1 MELQDQVKL
10 PQAPISEF
18 KSTIHKLIEEKNWK
32 HLGVYLNSIET
43 SSFDEIKD
51 QLLKCEGKHSWT
63 PLMCS
68 LAKDAPP
75 NIIQLLLGRCPE
87 SISIPDISGSFPLHF
102 LLKFCRSGKDKE
114 EQKVLNK
121 ILDHLLAFGPEILK
135 KKNKWGETPLHS
147 VFESDE
153 LPRVETINILLGL
166 PNELSEIRDDVTSL
180 SEKTEDEMELSRK
193 VVRRHSKKALATK
206 DSEQCLPL
214 HLAAKKGA
222 DAQILKLLV
231 AASPNAVFCATAK
244 GDLPIHLLQFY
255 SEDSIQRAHDG
266 KFKRRGS
273 WLGEKSIFRLQRS
286 IDLITCSQVEALL
299 EPWCDDYVGNIDD
312 EEDEEVQAHD
322 TNNIQN
328 DSKSSHSGS
337 TVGIHDQEVAALAL
351 PGSRNMYL
359 PIHIAAE
366 HGISKKILHV
376 LCDKYP
382 EGVETPHQTLKAG
395 YVASN
400 SSLSGSDDRYK
411 GRNIY
416 PLEMF
421 EKGRA
426 SVEAS
431 AAAREVYNEQGFERQ
446 SVESHVVKK
455 YREILREYEERSDLL
470 FAYYPDAV
478 KSIFNQMAKL
488 TCGNDVN
495 VPFRKDPNRLDRL
508 ETQIRNDILEPSI
521 DCIGEVSRLVWLWL
535 YNGVNREMDKKITD
549 GFGASVARIVTGLPE
564 DALLKLSY
572 LTLEANVGNVNYLEC
587 EPCLIRGESILDY
600 AKERGF
606 NMSFDDLLESH
617 EKSNKNF
624 LFNIC
629 KFLDAIDALS
639 FSATCKH
646 VMRSGVRILPETKL
660 KETGRNWNLPARDEL
675 SGPGH
680 SEFWQHLD
688 SKFVLP
694 ASTHTVLVA
703 YYLET
708 SDTTAGMVDLLS
720 SPPGGLLVASES
732 SNSSDVVTIETDS
745 QKRLLN
751 SFISTTAGFEVQLK
765 FRIIPDRSYS
775 LRVFGPKMGGRVS
788 VSNVRIKQVSDVE
801 MGGHDIKLIEY

>member
-1 MELQDQVKL
+1 MELQDKMKL

-18 KSTIHKLIEEKNWK
+18 KSTIHKLIEEQNWK
-32 HLGVYLNSIET
+32 HLDTYLNSIET
-43 SSFDEIKD
+43 SNFDEIKD

-63 PLMCS
+63 PLMFS

-75 NIIQLLLGRCPE
+75 NIIQLLLGKCPD
-87 SISIPDISGSFPLHF
+87 SVSIPDISGSFPLHF
-102 LLKFCRSGKDKE
+102 LLKFCRSGKDKD

-121 ILDHLLAFGPEILK
+121 ILDHLLSFGPEFLK

-147 VFESDE
+147 VFELDE

-166 PNELSEIRDDVTSL
+166 PNELSEIRDDVTSI

-214 HLAAKKGA
+214 HLAAKRGA

-231 AASPNAVFCATAK
+231 AAFPNAVFCVTAK
-244 GDLPIHLLQFY
+244 GDLPVHLLQFY
-255 SEDSIQRAHDG
+255 SEDAIKRAHDG

-273 WLGEKSIFRLQRS
+273 WLGETSIFRLQRS

-299 EPWCDDYVGNIDD
+299 EPWCDDYVGNKDD
-312 EEDEEVQAHD
+312 EDDEEVQAHD
-322 TNNIQN
+322 QNIQD

-337 TVGIHDQEVAALAL
+337 TADINDQEVAALAL

-366 HGISKKILHV
+366 HGVSKKILHV

-395 YVASN
+395 YVAPN

-416 PLEMF
+416 PLELF

-446 SVESHVVKK
+446 SVESHVVNK
-455 YREILREYEERSDLL
+455 YREILRDFEERSDLL

-478 KSIFNQMAKL
+478 KSIFNQMARL
-488 TCGNDVN
+488 TCGDDVN
-495 VPFRKDPNRLDRL
+495 VPFRKYPNRLDRL
-508 ETQIRNDILEPSI
+508 EMQIRNEILESSI
-521 DCIGEVSRLVWLWL
+521 ECIEAVSRLVWLWL
-535 YNGVNREMDKKITD
+535 YNGVNREIDKKIID

-564 DALLKLSY
+564 DALLKLSF
-572 LTLEANVGNVNYLEC
+572 LTLESNVGNYNYLEC
-587 EPCLIRGESILDY
+587 EPCFIRGQSILDY

-606 NMSFDDLLESH
+606 NTNFDDLLESH

-624 LFNIC
+624 LFNIYE
-629 KFLDAIDALS
+629 FLNAIDALS
-639 FSATCKH
+639 FSATCKYI
-646 VMRSGVRILPETKL
+646 MRSGVRILPETKV
-660 KETGRNWNLPARDEL
+660 KETGRNWNLPAKDEL

-732 SNSSDVVTIETDS
+732 SNSSDIVTIETNS

-751 SFISTTAGFEVQLK
+751 SFVSTTSGFEVQLK
-765 FRIIPDRSYS
+765 FRIIPGRSYS

-788 VSNVRIKQVSDVE
+788 VSNVRMRQVSYIE